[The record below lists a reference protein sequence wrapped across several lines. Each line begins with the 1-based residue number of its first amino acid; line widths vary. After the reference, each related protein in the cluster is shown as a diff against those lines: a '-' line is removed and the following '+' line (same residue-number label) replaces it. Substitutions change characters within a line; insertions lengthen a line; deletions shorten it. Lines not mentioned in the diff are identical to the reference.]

1 MVGGCGVY
9 LNTKFKQKVKY
20 FLIFAAFPLFAFLVV
35 LIIPFLLGAALSFT
49 NWNGVQFSKLVGLQN
64 YVNALQDPRFI
75 GSMLLTFK
83 YVFFSVILVN
93 VVGFS
98 IALLVTSNIRG
109 KNILRSIFFVPNLL
123 GGVLLGFIWQFIFS
137 RILVYFGEITS
148 FPLFSNS
155 WLVDPNMAFWAM
167 VVVTIWQQAGYM
179 MLIYIAGIVGISS
192 DMIEAASI
200 DGASP
205 IRQLFQIKMPLMAQ
219 SFTIC
224 LFMTLKNA
232 FMMFDVNLAL
242 TKGGP
247 YNATELITLNIYN
260 DAFLNQN
267 YGTAQAKAIMFFIV
281 VSVIALIQVSI
292 SKRKELD

>member
-1 MVGGCGVY
+1 MY
-9 LNTKFKQKVKY
+9 SNTKFKQKLKY
-20 FLIFAAFPLFAFLVV
+20 FFIFAAFPLFAFLVV
-35 LIIPFLLGAALSFT
+35 LIIPFFLGAALSFT
-49 NWNGVQFSKLVGLQN
+49 DWNGVQFSKLVGLQN
-64 YVNALQDPRFI
+64 YMKAFQDPRFVA
-75 GSMLLTFK
+75 SMLLTFK

-93 VVGFS
+93 IVGFGL
-98 IALLVTSNIRG
+98 ALLVTSNIRG
-109 KNILRSIFFVPNLL
+109 KNVLRSIFFVPNLL
-123 GGVLLGFIWQFIFS
+123 GGVLLGFIWQFIFG
-137 RILVYFGEITS
+137 RILVYFGGVTGIPIFGE
-148 FPLFSNS
+148 S
-155 WLVDPNMAFWAM
+155 WLTDPQMAFWAM
-167 VVVTIWQQAGYM
+167 VIVTIWQQAGYM
-179 MLIYIAGIVGISS
+179 MLIYIAGIVGIPN

-200 DGASP
+200 DGASAV
-205 IRQLFQIKMPLMAQ
+205 RQLFQIKMPLMAQ

>member
-1 MVGGCGVY
+1 MY
-9 LNTKFKQKVKY
+9 SNTKFKQKVKY
-20 FLIFAAFPLFAFLVV
+20 FFIFAAFPLFAFLVV
-35 LIIPFLLGAALSFT
+35 LLIPFVLGTLLSFT

-64 YVNALQDPRFI
+64 YINAVRDPHFI
-75 GSMLLTFK
+75 ECMLLTFK

-98 IALLVTSNIRG
+98 LALLVTSNIRG
-109 KNILRSIFFVPNLL
+109 KNFLRSIFFVPNLL

-137 RILVYFGEITS
+137 RILVYFGEATGI
-148 FPLFSNS
+148 PIFSDS
-155 WLVDPNMAFWAM
+155 WLVDPKMAFWAM
-167 VVVTIWQQAGYM
+167 VIVTVWQQAGYM
-179 MLIYIAGIVGISS
+179 MLIYIAGIVGISN

-267 YGTAQAKAIMFFIV
+267 YGTAQAKAIMFFLV
-281 VSVIALIQVSI
+281 VSVIALAQVAI

>member
-1 MVGGCGVY
+1 MY
-9 LNTKFKQKVKY
+9 SNIKLKQRVKY

-35 LIIPFLLGAALSFT
+35 LLIPFLLGAVLSFT
-49 NWNGVQFSKLVGLQN
+49 NWNGVTFTKWIGLQN
-64 YVNALQDPRFI
+64 FVNAFQDARFVN
-75 GSMLLTFK
+75 SMLLTFQ
-83 YVFFSVILVN
+83 YVFVSVILVN
-93 VVGFS
+93 VVGFGL
-98 IALLVTSNIRG
+98 ALLVTSKIHC
-109 KNILRSIFFVPNLL
+109 KNLLRSIFFVPNLL
-123 GGVLLGFIWQFIFS
+123 GGVLLGFIWQFIFG
-137 RILVYFGEITS
+137 RVLVYFGGATGI
-148 FPLFSNS
+148 PLFSDS
-155 WLVDPNMAFWAM
+155 WLVDPQMAFWAM

-179 MLIYIAGIVGISS
+179 MLIYIAGIVGISN

-200 DGASP
+200 DGASSL
-205 IRQLFQIKMPLMAQ
+205 RQLFQIKMPLMAQ

-224 LFMTLKNA
+224 LFLTLKNA

-267 YGTAQAKAIMFFIV
+267 YGTAQAKAIVFFLI
-281 VSVIALIQVSI
+281 VSVIALCQVAI

>member
-1 MVGGCGVY
+1 VY
-9 LNTKFKQKVKY
+9 LNTNFKQKMKY

-35 LIIPFLLGAALSFT
+35 LIIPFLLGATLSFT

-137 RILVYFGEITS
+137 RILVYFGEATNL
-148 FPLFSNS
+148 PLFSNS

>member
-1 MVGGCGVY
+1 MY
-9 LNTKFKQKVKY
+9 LNTNFKQKMKY

-35 LIIPFLLGAALSFT
+35 LIIPFLLGATLSFT

-137 RILVYFGEITS
+137 RILVYFGEATNL
-148 FPLFSNS
+148 PLFSNS